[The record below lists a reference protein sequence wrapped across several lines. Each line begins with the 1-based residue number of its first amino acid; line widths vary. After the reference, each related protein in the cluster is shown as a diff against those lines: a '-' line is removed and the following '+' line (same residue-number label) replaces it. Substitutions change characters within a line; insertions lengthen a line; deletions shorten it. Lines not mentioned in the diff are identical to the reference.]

1 MYFICLDLGF
11 LIVEFV
17 SPEKQFQ
24 FFFLGDYKK
33 QQTIQQ

>member
-1 MYFICLDLGF
+1 MYFICLDLVF

-24 FFFLGDYKK
+24 PFFLSDYKK